1 MFFNVALC
9 VGEFLFH
16 NPVLTLGV
24 VSFFYSLYFPIIT
37 SLQEQKSED
46 VFFLPFIYI
55 VSAMMIAYITYQ
67 NPHDTFLGCK

>member
-16 NPVLTLGV
+16 NPVITRGV

-46 VFFLPFIYI
+46 MCFLAFYLY
-55 VSAMMIAYITYQ
+55 SKC
-67 NPHDTFLGCK
+67 HDDCIHDLSKSP